1 MKVIHMIE
9 IMMMFRSEEEEK
21 EEKEVINWYTGA
33 VKRKEETVSKVS
45 NQSITMTGQ
54 FRLYRYQF
62 YAANNLFY
70 DFFIKTIFML
80 S

>member
-1 MKVIHMIE
+1 MMVIFMTKMRVMQMIE

-54 FRLYRYQF
+54 FRLYQF
-62 YAANNLFY
+62 SAA
-70 DFFIKTIFML
+70 TIYFVPFL
-80 S
+80 